1 MQATEEVGWIVTVLL
16 AIAAIIVSTVGGTN
30 LGIILL
36 IILTAICGVL
46 AMRYET
52 RG

>member
-16 AIAAIIVSTVGGTN
+16 AIAAIIANTVAGTN
-30 LGIILL
+30 LGAFLL
-36 IILTAICGVL
+36 ITLLAICGVF
-46 AMRYET
+46 AIRHER